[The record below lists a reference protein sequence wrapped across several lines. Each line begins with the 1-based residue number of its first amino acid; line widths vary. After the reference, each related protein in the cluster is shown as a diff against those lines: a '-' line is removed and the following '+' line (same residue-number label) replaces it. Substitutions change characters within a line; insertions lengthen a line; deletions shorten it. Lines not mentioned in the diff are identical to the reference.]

1 MEEQKGKRQ
10 KTGKEDEEEVV
21 EKPKEVDYEVEAIR
35 GKRSSSKRGVEYL
48 VKWKDY
54 T

>member
-1 MEEQKGKRQ
+1 MVDKPS
-10 KTGKEDEEEVV
+10 EV
-21 EKPKEVDYEVEAIR
+21 EYEVEAIM
-35 GKRSSSKRGVEYL
+35 GKRMNGKKGAGVEYL